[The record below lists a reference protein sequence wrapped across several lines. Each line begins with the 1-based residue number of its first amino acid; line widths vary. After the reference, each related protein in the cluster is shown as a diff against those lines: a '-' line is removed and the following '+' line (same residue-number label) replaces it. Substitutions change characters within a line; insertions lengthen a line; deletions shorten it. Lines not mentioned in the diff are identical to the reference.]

1 MLPFGSWPWEHQ
13 NSIFGMTLG
22 FEGFINPFFS
32 ASVKEILL
40 LICCIKSIG
49 ERISFGGAQ
58 AYGID

>member
-1 MLPFGSWPWEHQ
+1 
-13 NSIFGMTLG
+13 MTLG

-49 ERISFGGAQ
+49 EMISFGGAQ